1 MSSPWPRGTSM
12 IGKPDVFGVYA
23 PSRSRESSTAA
34 VLRHRPAR
42 ISSSGLSFT
51 ARPSGVDVRV
61 VDVEEGVV
69 LAGEP
74 RERANV
80 RGVAGHAVH
89 AVDADEPRSAPVLGK

>member
-1 MSSPWPRGTSM
+1 MNAASDEYDLESPATRTTWSYVSLA
-12 IGKPDVFGVYA
+12 DDA
-23 PSRSRESSTAA
+23 EA
-34 VLRHRPAR
+34 
-42 ISSSGLSFT
+42 
-51 ARPSGVDVRV
+51 VRV

-89 AVDADEPRSAPVLGK
+89 AVDADEPRSTPVLGK